1 MTNRLVLFL
10 LLIPTFVFSQT
21 LTGKVIDKVTREP
34 LETASVYFD
43 HTTIGTTTDENGE
56 FSITYNDAVQ
66 SNLVISFLGYQKV
79 LISNYRTKEYIKI
92 ELEAATNTLDEVFVN
107 FDDAL
112 TRQQKLKLFRKE
124 FLGTSRF
131 ANSCRILNEENLI
144 LYYDGENKTLY
155 ASSEV
160 PIKVKNKAL
169 QYQIEFDII
178 DFEASYRDLDFE
190 DQSFVLNSVTYI
202 GTSFY
207 KDLADK
213 KNGRVN
219 RNRNRVYRGSV
230 QHFIRALYKE
240 DLLNNGYQIF
250 NDRKEVEAWDFINI
264 LDSDMLGIKELHL
277 KTKVTILYKKTRQS
291 TMELKTD
298 RVFIDAYG
306 NYAPIIGVYFT
317 GYLGDQRLGDTLPSD
332 FGLEK

>member
-10 LLIPTFVFSQT
+10 LLIPSCAFSQT

-56 FSITYNDAVQ
+56 FSISYNDAVQ

-79 LISNYRTKEYIKI
+79 LISNYRTTQNTLI

-107 FDDAL
+107 FDDEL

-178 DFEASYRDLDFE
+178 DFEASYRGLDFVDE
-190 DQSFVLNSVTYI
+190 SFVLNSVTYL

-207 KDLADK
+207 KDLTDGTK
-213 KNGRVN
+213 SRIN
-219 RNRNRVYRGSV
+219 RNRDKVYKGSV
-230 QHFIRALYKE
+230 QHFIRALYNE
-240 DLLNNGYQIF
+240 DLKKGGYQIY
-250 NDRKEVEAWDFINI
+250 NNKEKVKEWDFIKI
-264 LDSDMLGIKELHL
+264 SQSETPGIKELRV
-277 KTKVTILYKKTRQS
+277 KSKVTILYKKSWQS
-291 TMELKTD
+291 TMQLKAE
-298 RVFIDAYG
+298 RVIIDAYG

-317 GYLGDQRLGDTLPSD
+317 GYLADQRLGDTLPSD